1 MYKKILYHLLS
12 IIFLGALL
20 SCDRRDL
27 NKQID
32 FFESQG
38 RDPQII
44 GTWKKLPANDR
55 YVHVIDFIAN
65 GHIISNKGTPY
76 FRYYTKTREKKLY
89 LLRTGNH
96 SNNPIVEITD
106 YAINGDTLTVI
117 FQNGVKSTYVK
128 LWDD

>member
-1 MYKKILYHLLS
+1 MHKKILYYLLN
-12 IIFLGALL
+12 IILFGVLL

-32 FFESQG
+32 YFESQG

-44 GTWKKLPANDR
+44 GTWKKLPAKERIVD
-55 YVHVIDFIAN
+55 VIDFLDN
-65 GHIISNKGTPY
+65 GFYRSNMGTPY

-106 YAINGDTLTVI
+106 YTIKGDTLTI
-117 FQNGVKSTYVK
+117 TFDNGVKSMYLK